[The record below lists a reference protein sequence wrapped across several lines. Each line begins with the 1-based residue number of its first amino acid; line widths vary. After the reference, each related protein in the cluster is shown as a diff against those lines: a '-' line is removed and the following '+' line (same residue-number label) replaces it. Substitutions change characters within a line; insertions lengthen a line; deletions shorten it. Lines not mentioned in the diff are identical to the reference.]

1 MSEPTEA
8 QVERV
13 RSALADHARVE
24 DVGEDAQP
32 GLMGYNIPIL
42 LSEPSDYGFRF
53 HVEDVELNAVFSI
66 VTLQSPQYQ
75 SDFPDR
81 RHDDV
86 LYAVVEVRR
95 WPEV

>member
-1 MSEPTEA
+1 MPIYTDEQAEA
-8 QVERV
+8 V
-13 RSALADHARVE
+13 RSALAEHSRVE
-24 DVGEDAQP
+24 AVSKDVQP
-32 GLMGYNIPIL
+32 GLMGHNIPIL
-42 LSEPSDYGFRF
+42 LSDPSDYGFRF

-66 VTLQSPQYQ
+66 VTIESPKYQ

-95 WPEV
+95 WPRG